1 MVLPPELADRLFPR
15 IRTSLR
21 KLLRYV
27 CLAAALLCKSLAARG
42 SARKNPLMGLVASG
56 SMSCGNLEQ
65 KNQIEKVQKVGTVSA
80 MEISNKARFNQLQAA
95 A

>member
-1 MVLPPELADRLFPR
+1 
-15 IRTSLR
+15 
-21 KLLRYV
+21 
-27 CLAAALLCKSLAARG
+27 
-42 SARKNPLMGLVASG
+42 
-56 SMSCGNLEQ
+56 MSCGNLEQ